1 MVMGVSQSIDA
12 NADPGSMAADDEESH
27 LDLIITRLPDA
38 HDGRWDT
45 FAIFTHGCN
54 IYLSTRF
61 PIWFRLLGNY
71 TATVCDTHK
80 DSVMESIA
88 YAEICMQ
95 ERPCVKKK
103 KDVAAGFSIF
113 PRDGWRL
120 KPFDGL
126 SATDSIFLPVLME
139 NDERCEKKGK
149 CCVSSIL
156 GKEEE

>member
-45 FAIFTHGCN
+45 FAAPSSHMAAM
-54 IYLSTRF
+54 YLSTRF

-103 KDVAAGFSIF
+103 KRCRSGIF
-113 PRDGWRL
+113 YFPAWWMKTEAIWR
-120 KPFDGL
+120 FVG
-126 SATDSIFLPVLME
+126 
-139 NDERCEKKGK
+139 NR
-149 CCVSSIL
+149 
-156 GKEEE
+156 